1 MKILSYM
8 KNSWETGDLV
18 KCLDCGN
25 ILLLPLGAEKCPIC
39 NKDQLLWY
47 KEYEPEYTEETVYA
61 LGKNIE
67 RKQWYTN
74 SNLLSER
81 IFDCLSDGYDDE
93 EFREENINDLYNE
106 ISQLDGNSTLRAVL
120 SALCDRVEELL

>member
-1 MKILSYM
+1 M
-8 KNSWETGDLV
+8 
-18 KCLDCGN
+18 
-25 ILLLPLGAEKCPIC
+25 
-39 NKDQLLWY
+39 
-47 KEYEPEYTEETVYA
+47 KEYM
-61 LGKNIE
+61 
-67 RKQWYTN
+67 N

-120 SALCDRVEELL
+120 SALCDRIEELL

>member
-8 KNSWETGDLV
+8 ENSWETGDLV

-25 ILLLPLGAEKCPIC
+25 ILLVPLGAEKCPIC
-39 NKDQLLWY
+39 NKNHLLWFN
-47 KEYEPEYTEETVYA
+47 EDEPECTEETLYA
-61 LGKNIE
+61 LGKDIE

-74 SNLLSER
+74 SNMLSER

-93 EFREENINDLYNE
+93 EFRELEISKLYNE

-120 SALCDRVEELL
+120 SALCDRIEELE